1 MDQRPFRS
9 KGNLNQFH
17 MNTNKLTNT
26 KAAILQVPIGFSGEE
41 IQIVESDVRLPLHYT
56 PAVGSFITE
65 PVTRGRV
72 RINWWGL
79 DLATQKI
86 VISLDVS
93 ICHENET
100 CDEWLGQNP
109 KWRIAEDPIL
119 TVIPKDDIPKN
130 EDESWEA
137 DN

>member
-9 KGNLNQFH
+9 KGNLNHFH
-17 MNTNKLTNT
+17 MKTGKLTNT
-26 KAAILQVPIGFSGEE
+26 KAAILQVPIGFSSEE
-41 IQIVESDVRLPLHYT
+41 IHIVESDVRLPLHYT

-86 VISLDVS
+86 IISLDVS

-100 CDEWLGQNP
+100 CDEWLSHNP

-130 EDESWEA
+130 EDESWKP

>member
-17 MNTNKLTNT
+17 MNTGKLTNT
-26 KAAILQVPIGFSGEE
+26 KAAILQVPIGFSGKE
-41 IQIVESDVRLPLHYT
+41 IQIVETDVRLPLYYT

-65 PVTRGRV
+65 PVTRCRI

-86 VISLDVS
+86 VISLDVG

-100 CDEWLGQNP
+100 CHEWLSHNT

-119 TVIPKDDIPKN
+119 TVIPKDDIPNN
-130 EDESWEA
+130 EDDSWETE
-137 DN
+137 